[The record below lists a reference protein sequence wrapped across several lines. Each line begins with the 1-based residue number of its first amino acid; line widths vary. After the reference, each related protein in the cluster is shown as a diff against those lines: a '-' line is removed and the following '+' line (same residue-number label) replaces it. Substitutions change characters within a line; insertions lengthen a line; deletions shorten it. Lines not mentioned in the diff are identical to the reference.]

1 MPGVRGTVERLARLY
16 EPHVSPSSLVLCASS
31 VPWSLVRPWC
41 LVHGPA
47 CGPSIFDH
55 WTDYGLRTERGPRT
69 DSEPREAPRT
79 NDALRCASSK
89 PILPIQD
96 EHERRSR
103 RTFDRHRHEESP
115 AVGRSGHAPANGRE
129 DVGRLEEKPR
139 FPQTRPRRPSFPSG
153 PARQYACE
161 GSGGAP
167 RGWGVPESVRD
178 GALDGKPHSIFR
190 WRARQRG
197 ENQDEAGC
205 RRRMVR
211 DSVSHAT
218 ADAQLMMT

>member
-1 MPGVRGTVERLARLY
+1 M
-16 EPHVSPSSLVLCASS
+16 
-31 VPWSLVRPWC
+31 
-41 LVHGPA
+41 
-47 CGPSIFDH
+47 
-55 WTDYGLRTERGPRT
+55 
-69 DSEPREAPRT
+69 
-79 NDALRCASSK
+79 
-89 PILPIQD
+89 Q
-96 EHERRSR
+96 
-103 RTFDRHRHEESP
+103 ESP

-129 DVGRLEEKPR
+129 DVGRLEESCGS
-139 FPQTRPRRPSFPSG
+139 QTRPRRPSFPSG
-153 PARQYACE
+153 PAWQYACE

-167 RGWGVPESVRD
+167 RGWGGIRDD

-190 WRARQRG
+190 WRARQLG